1 MKKILLFLFFLSSS
15 TICAQFASF
24 EYGLKAGINFNS
36 QLNINADIESISNDI
51 NIFESRNGQ
60 HFGVFLKLS
69 IQKFFLRPEL
79 NYTYIKNSYD
89 IPYVLVKTT
98 NIVTDFNQKKIDIPV
113 MFGYNFFK
121 NLNLFAGPRFEF
133 IKNVDFENFNVND
146 LKNDYRVGLQ
156 FGLGIKFSRFEID
169 LRAERGF
176 EKNEIKFMKENIGD
190 KNQFITSQG
199 KLYLLA
205 VSFYL

>member
-1 MKKILLFLFFLSSS
+1 VKKILLFLFILSSS

-98 NIVTDFNQKKIDIPV
+98 NIVTDFNQKKIDIPI

-156 FGLGIKFSRFEID
+156 FGVGIKFSRFEID

-176 EKNEIKFMKENIGD
+176 EKNEIKFMKETVGD

>member
-1 MKKILLFLFFLSSS
+1 MCIR
-15 TICAQFASF
+15 
-24 EYGLKAGINFNS
+24 
-36 QLNINADIESISNDI
+36 D
-51 NIFESRNGQ
+51 R
-60 HFGVFLKLS
+60 
-69 IQKFFLRPEL
+69 
-79 NYTYIKNSYD
+79 NYTHIKNSYD

-98 NIVTDFNQKKIDIPV
+98 NIVTDFNQKKIDIPI

-156 FGLGIKFSRFEID
+156 FGVGIKFSRFEID

-176 EKNEIKFMKENIGD
+176 EKNEIKFMKETVGD

>member
-79 NYTYIKNSYD
+79 NYTYIRNSYD

-98 NIVTDFNQKKIDIPV
+98 NIVTDFNQKKIDIPI

-156 FGLGIKFSRFEID
+156 FGVGIKFSRFEID

-176 EKNEIKFMKENIGD
+176 EKNEIKFMKETVGD
-190 KNQFITSQG
+190 KSGSEF
-199 KLYLLA
+199 
-205 VSFYL
+205 V

>member
-1 MKKILLFLFFLSSS
+1 MFLFFLSSS

-98 NIVTDFNQKKIDIPV
+98 NIVTDFNQKKIDIPI

-156 FGLGIKFSRFEID
+156 FGVGIKFSRFEID

>member
-98 NIVTDFNQKKIDIPV
+98 NIVTDFNQKKIDIPI

-156 FGLGIKFSRFEID
+156 FGVGIKFSRFEID

-176 EKNEIKFMKENIGD
+176 EKNEIKFMKEAVGD

>member
-1 MKKILLFLFFLSSS
+1 MKKTLLFLFFLSSS

-98 NIVTDFNQKKIDIPV
+98 NIVTDFNQKKIDIPI

-156 FGLGIKFSRFEID
+156 FGVGIKFSRFEID